1 MKKLK
6 VLWRV
11 IKQTKA
17 DEIILSYLIFVFIDA
32 LVIFLADP
40 AIKTYGNAVWYCCV
54 VIFTVGFGD
63 LVATVVL
70 SKIATIILMIYS
82 VIVVAIVTGVIV
94 NFYSQLIRIR
104 QENTMEA
111 FVYKLENLPS
121 LSKEELKEL
130 SLSVKQFRKNK

>member
-6 VLWRV
+6 VLWQV

>member
-130 SLSVKQFRKNK
+130 SLSIKQFRENK

>member
-6 VLWRV
+6 VLWQV

-82 VIVVAIVTGVIV
+82 VIVIAIVTGVIV

-130 SLSVKQFRKNK
+130 SLSIKQFRENK

>member
-1 MKKLK
+1 
-6 VLWRV
+6 
-11 IKQTKA
+11 
-17 DEIILSYLIFVFIDA
+17 
-32 LVIFLADP
+32 
-40 AIKTYGNAVWYCCV
+40 
-54 VIFTVGFGD
+54 
-63 LVATVVL
+63 
-70 SKIATIILMIYS
+70 MIYS

-130 SLSVKQFRKNK
+130 SLSIKQFRENK

>member
-70 SKIATIILMIYS
+70 SKIATIILMI
-82 VIVVAIVTGVIV
+82 I
-94 NFYSQLIRIR
+94 QL
-104 QENTMEA
+104 
-111 FVYKLENLPS
+111 
-121 LSKEELKEL
+121 
-130 SLSVKQFRKNK
+130 